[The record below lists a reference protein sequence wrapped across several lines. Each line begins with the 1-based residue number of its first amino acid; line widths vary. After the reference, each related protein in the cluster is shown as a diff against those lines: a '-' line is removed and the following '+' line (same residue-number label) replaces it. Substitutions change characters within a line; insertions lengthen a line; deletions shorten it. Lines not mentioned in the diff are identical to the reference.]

1 MAELSMSTVIRKILT
16 PNIEVSADDAV
27 RRAIASGI
35 TASEKSIRANVHTI
49 KSVMRKEAAAAG
61 AAKVAPAA
69 ARETTPP
76 KAAPVTLASA
86 ATRASTPE
94 FGGVL
99 ANVALV
105 NKIVGLC
112 GGVENARE
120 AADAVRACGGVEGFL
135 QHLGL
140 VASIRSAESAK

>member
-1 MAELSMSTVIRKILT
+1 MAELSMSAVLRKILT

-27 RRAIASGI
+27 RRAIARGI

-61 AAKVAPAA
+61 AAKVAPSA

-76 KAAPVTLASA
+76 KAAPVASA
-86 ATRASTPE
+86 LPATTASTPE

-105 NKIVGLC
+105 NKLVGLC
-112 GGVENARE
+112 GGVENARQ
-120 AADAVRACGGVEGFL
+120 AADAVKACGGTDEFL
-135 QHLGL
+135 QHLEL
-140 VASIRSAESAK
+140 VASIHSAQSAK